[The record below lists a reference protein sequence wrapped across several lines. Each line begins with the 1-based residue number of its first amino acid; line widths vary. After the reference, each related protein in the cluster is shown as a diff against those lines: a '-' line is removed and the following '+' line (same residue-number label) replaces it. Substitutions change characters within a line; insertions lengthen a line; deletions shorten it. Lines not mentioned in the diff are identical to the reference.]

1 MISSQSLKEVGA
13 KMPHQNNNADKSSN
27 NNNSTKI
34 NASSSL
40 ISKVDPVVRA
50 LNTIMYGLVVHFG
63 TLWMIESSY
72 TAIHSDNTTATE
84 DIDTTQRPNS
94 SLLLILFLH
103 EYWIYLQHTNVLSNP
118 LLQHLDRQ
126 YGIALLKNNK
136 HWSIAGK
143 YLVCNLSTSCA
154 LIFELQF

>member
-1 MISSQSLKEVGA
+1 
-13 KMPHQNNNADKSSN
+13 MPHQNKSDNNL
-27 NNNSTKI
+27 TTR

-40 ISKVDPVVRA
+40 ISRVDPVVRS
-50 LNTIMYGLVVHFG
+50 LNTVMYGLVVHFG

-72 TAIHSDNTTATE
+72 HTKHNSTTTAV
-84 DIDTTQRPNS
+84 DIDTVTQSPNS
-94 SLLLILFLH
+94 TLLIILFLH

-126 YGIALLKNNK
+126 YGIALLKSNK

-143 YLVCNLSTSCA
+143 
-154 LIFELQF
+154 

>member
-1 MISSQSLKEVGA
+1 
-13 KMPHQNNNADKSSN
+13 MPHQNKSDNNL
-27 NNNSTKI
+27 TTR

-40 ISKVDPVVRA
+40 ISRVDPVVRA

-72 TAIHSDNTTATE
+72 TAIHSNGVATTS
-84 DIDTTQRPNS
+84 IS
-94 SLLLILFLH
+94 SAVESPSSNLLIILFLH

-126 YGIALLKNNK
+126 YGIALLKCNK

-143 YLVCNLSTSCA
+143 
-154 LIFELQF
+154 

>member
-1 MISSQSLKEVGA
+1 MLSTESKDMRT
-13 KMPHQNNNADKSSN
+13 KMPNQNVVDKSDN
-27 NNNSTKI
+27 NCNTT

-40 ISKVDPVVRA
+40 ISRVDPVVRA

-72 TAIHSDNTTATE
+72 HTKHNSTTTAAAD
-84 DIDTTQRPNS
+84 DIDTVTHRPNS
-94 SLLLILFLH
+94 NLLIILFLH

-143 YLVCNLSTSCA
+143 
-154 LIFELQF
+154 

>member
-1 MISSQSLKEVGA
+1 MSSQSIKEVGA

-27 NNNSTKI
+27 LTKI

-50 LNTIMYGLVVHFG
+50 LNTIMHGLVVHFG

-84 DIDTTQRPNS
+84 DIDTVTQRPNS
-94 SLLLILFLH
+94 TLLIILFLH

-126 YGIALLKNNK
+126 YGIALLKSNK

-143 YLVCNLSTSCA
+143 CSMCA
-154 LIFELQF
+154 HLMHLILHF

>member
-1 MISSQSLKEVGA
+1 MISSQSLKVGLKVGA

-72 TAIHSDNTTATE
+72 SNGIIATTTAA
-84 DIDTTQRPNS
+84 DNIDTVTQRPNS
-94 SLLLILFLH
+94 PLLIILFLH

-143 YLVCNLSTSCA
+143 LHYVTSCA
-154 LIFELQF
+154 L

>member
-1 MISSQSLKEVGA
+1 MLSSQSIKEVGA
-13 KMPHQNNNADKSSN
+13 KMPHQNSNADKSDSN
-27 NNNSTKI
+27 NNLTKI

-72 TAIHSDNTTATE
+72 QQTIHGSTTTIA
-84 DIDTTQRPNS
+84 DDTQIQNRPNS
-94 SLLLILFLH
+94 SLLIILFLH
-103 EYWIYLQHTNVLSNP
+103 GYWIYLQHTNVLSNP

-143 YLVCNLSTSCA
+143 LHYVTSCA
-154 LIFELQF
+154 L

>member
-1 MISSQSLKEVGA
+1 MSSQSIKEVGA

-27 NNNSTKI
+27 NNLTKI
-34 NASSSL
+34 NASSL

-63 TLWMIESSY
+63 TLWMIESY
-72 TAIHSDNTTATE
+72 HTGIHTSTIADN
-84 DIDTTQRPNS
+84 IDTTQRPSS
-94 SLLLILFLH
+94 SLLIILFLH

-126 YGIALLKNNK
+126 YGIALLKSNK

-143 YLVCNLSTSCA
+143 VV
-154 LIFELQF
+154 